1 MEGVPTSHLPQE
13 RKRGPAASA
22 LFICNLQTNYSIK
35 LNKKKGR
42 RLMSW
47 TGWVVIGIIGVN
59 VVGFGLLA
67 LWFYAVER
75 RRRR

>member
-1 MEGVPTSHLPQE
+1 MLALEIHAVFLRVDHFIKLHDQYNTKMMEMEGL
-13 RKRGPAASA
+13 SA
-22 LFICNLQTNYSIK
+22 
-35 LNKKKGR
+35 
-42 RLMSW
+42 MSW

-59 VVGFGLLA
+59 VVGFGLMA

>member
-1 MEGVPTSHLPQE
+1 MMEMEGL
-13 RKRGPAASA
+13 SA
-22 LFICNLQTNYSIK
+22 
-35 LNKKKGR
+35 
-42 RLMSW
+42 MSW

-67 LWFYAVER
+67 VWFYAVER